1 MPPVF
6 ADTGYW
12 IALLFVNDDLHNRAI
27 EVRRRNAKSP
37 IITSEMVLT
46 EFLNECGKRG
56 THYRKGAV
64 ALVEGLYASDAVQI
78 LPQTPTLFADALTLY
93 KNRPDKQ
100 WSLTD
105 CASFTICH
113 ENGVIEAFAHDN
125 HFAQAGIKPLLRDE

>member
-12 IALLFVNDDLHNRAI
+12 IALIFANDDLHDRAI
-27 EVRRRNAKSP
+27 EVRRRYVKSP
-37 IITSEMVLT
+37 IISSEMVLT

-56 THYRKGAV
+56 TYYRNGAV
-64 ALVEGLYASDAVQI
+64 ALVEGLYASNAVQI
-78 LPQTPTLFADALTLY
+78 LPQTPALFAEALALY

-105 CASFTICH
+105 CASFTICQ
-113 ENGVIEAFAHDN
+113 EYGITEAFAYDN
-125 HFAQAGIKPLLRDE
+125 HFAQAGIKPLMRQ